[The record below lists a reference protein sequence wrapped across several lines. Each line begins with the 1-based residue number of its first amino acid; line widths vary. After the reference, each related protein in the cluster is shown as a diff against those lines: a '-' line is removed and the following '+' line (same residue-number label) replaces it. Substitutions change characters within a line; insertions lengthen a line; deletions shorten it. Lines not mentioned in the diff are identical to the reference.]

1 MTLELRPELK
11 PERKTYTLRINPELK
26 KRVDFWAVE
35 RGCRPC
41 DVIDDLITNGLLDP
55 AIAKSVYLDF

>member
-55 AIAKSVYLDF
+55 AIAKSDEVAA